1 MNVYDV
7 IALTIHS
14 NEDVISNRT
23 TMQKLVY
30 FNSIM
35 IKGVKVRPYAH
46 HFYGPFS
53 GEVAVALEE
62 MSAFSYLNEIRHSGF
77 YESYT
82 YELTTKGKE
91 YAKIVSEQYPDEFK
105 KITDIVTTCKDF
117 CELKANPVSYA
128 AKAHY
133 VLVNTEECRTGQY
146 TIDDVSRAAANFDWN
161 ISKDDVEKGI
171 SLLQKLNL
179 VSVS

>member
-14 NEDVISNRT
+14 NGGVMSSRT
-23 TMQKLVY
+23 AMQKLVY
-30 FNSIM
+30 FNSILIPNIE
-35 IKGVKVRPYAH
+35 IKPYRH
-46 HFYGPFS
+46 YFYGPFS
-53 GEVAVALEE
+53 REVESALQE

-77 YESYT
+77 YEGYT
-82 YELTTKGKE
+82 YELTSKGKQ
-91 YAKIVSEQYPDEFK
+91 YAEKIVASNPDEFK
-105 KITDIVTTCKDF
+105 KIEEIVTKCRNF
-117 CELKANPVSYA
+117 CDLKANPISYA

-133 VLVNTEECRTGQY
+133 ILVNTEKGRSGQY
-146 TIDDVSRAAANFDWN
+146 TSDDVSRVATNFDWD
-161 ISKDDVEKGI
+161 ISQEDVEKGV